1 MRAFRCVSIM
11 AVGLMLSGCAVLEPR
26 ISVGPED
33 TGYCMP
39 VNAGQSGQ
47 GGSVSY
53 SLFEGRCPPG
63 FERRFGG
70 YRGFTG
76 TADNFH
82 HAIALLRD
90 RRLEMERRD
99 TELTRLD
106 AGARLLAFG
115 AVGTVL
121 GGLALSGTRDLV
133 TIASLAAGGAVAG
146 TASFAP
152 RTLREVLQAGIR
164 ALSCVESKA
173 FSARIAPQVTQEDAQ
188 PARQAER
195 KLAQAV
201 ADPAFANRPALPAD
215 TQRALANADDVL
227 AGLGRALAATRA
239 GQASGPLIA
248 NAVYERTLAI
258 VNGVNAELMRSTPT
272 IEAVMAL
279 ARGSAGLAVDGLGDT
294 AQQLNNTISRAR
306 EAQGQAGIRATSGTP
321 AAPATP
327 NLLSLG
333 GQPAPEDGAARA
345 AREARE
351 AAEALGLASSR
362 LADAAGDAAT
372 AGAELLSKVSAARS
386 AGVAQI
392 SACAFEVAE
401 GSAGLAFSPAGVIE
415 LPRNGSATVV
425 ISGGRG
431 PYRVTRTGAETP
443 ITAGEFTLGPLN
455 ITARNATVGAS
466 STFVVQDLGNPTV
479 PPGTITARVGAE
491 GAPARVQ
498 GAAMPAQPGPRGTQ
512 PNPAPPARIVPNRPA
527 DDAEARELA
536 LILIA
541 KGATPAEQD
550 VIFDR
555 MRRAMQ
561 AERIPDKNFLDIVRN
576 PARQAE
582 RARLLAQYRTLLA
595 GGT

>member
-1 MRAFRCVSIM
+1 MRTSRCVLLIV
-11 AVGLMLSGCAVLEPR
+11 AGLTLSGCAVLEPR

-33 TGYCMP
+33 SGYCMP
-39 VNAGQSGQ
+39 VDAGRRGQ
-47 GGSVSY
+47 GRSLSY
-53 SLFEGRCPPG
+53 SLFERRCPPE
-63 FERRFGG
+63 FERRYGG
-70 YRGFTG
+70 YRSFMG
-76 TADNFH
+76 TADHFH

-90 RRLEMERRD
+90 RRLQMERRD
-99 TELTRLD
+99 TELARLD

-164 ALSCVESKA
+164 SLSCVESKA
-173 FSARIAPQVTQEDAQ
+173 FSARIAPQVTQEDAR
-188 PARQAER
+188 PAGQAER
-195 KLAQAV
+195 KLAEAI
-201 ADPAFANRPALPAD
+201 ADPAFANPSALPAD
-215 TQRALANADDVL
+215 TQRALGNAEDVL

-239 GQASGPLIA
+239 GHASGPLIA

-272 IEAVMAL
+272 IEAVIAL

-294 AQQLNNTISRAR
+294 AQQLTNTISRAR
-306 EAQGQAGIRATSGTP
+306 EAQGQAGIRAAAATP
-321 AAPATP
+321 AAPGTQ
-327 NLLSLG
+327 NLLTQG

-345 AREARE
+345 AREA
-351 AAEALGLASSR
+351 AEALRLASSR
-362 LADAAGDAAT
+362 LADAAGEAAS
-372 AGAELLSKVSAARS
+372 AAAELLGKLNATRS
-386 AGVAQI
+386 ANVVQI
-392 SACAFEVAE
+392 SACAFEAAD

-443 ITAGEFTLGPLN
+443 ITAAEFTLGPLN
-455 ITARNATVGAS
+455 IGARNAPVGTS

-479 PPGTITARVGAE
+479 PAGTITARVGAE
-491 GAPARVQ
+491 GATARVQTTPTPAQPAPRGTPPDPASPARV
-498 GAAMPAQPGPRGTQ
+498 
-512 PNPAPPARIVPNRPA
+512 ILSRPA

-536 LILIA
+536 LILTA

-550 VIFDR
+550 AIFAR
-555 MRRAMQ
+555 MRQAMQ
-561 AERIPDKNFLDIVRN
+561 AERIPDQNFLDIVRN
-576 PARQAE
+576 PARQPE
-582 RARLLAQYRTLLA
+582 RARLLAQYRALLT